1 MPLQKLI
8 VSRVNT
14 ALDACI
20 ERVEDALTLLPSPL
34 RRWLDKGRDNA
45 LSVGAGDLFV
55 ANWFAGTDDPVEA
68 RRMLRL
74 QADRICPIEPS
85 QTRSAFVLKGRGQW
99 RVAFIRHEILETMS
113 GAADAAVFTDG
124 EDVFCF
130 RSTDQ
135 IARHRRGVAMLV
147 GLLVA
152 GFLGFLV
159 LAWSYDARMGRAL
172 SDAQTMR
179 AQEQESLRSLVLPA
193 AGDVSVLSAAQS
205 VRRLDQVAAL
215 RPEGWDLLV
224 LEWDASS
231 TTVQFEFD
239 QALQG
244 QLAEFRSGLVGTA
257 GVLSVQDRTLGIRN
271 GRVRLQVDIQYA
283 EAEE

>member
-34 RRWLDKGRDNA
+34 RRWLDKGRNNA

-85 QTRSAFVLKGRGQW
+85 QTRSALVLKGRGQW
-99 RVAFIRHEILETMS
+99 RVAFIRHETLETMS
-113 GAADAAVFTDG
+113 DASDAVVFTDG

-130 RSTDQ
+130 RSADQ
-135 IARHRRGVAMLV
+135 IARHRRGVAMMV
-147 GLLVA
+147 GLVVA
-152 GFLGFLV
+152 GLLGFLAM
-159 LAWSYDARMGRAL
+159 AWSYDARMGRAL

-179 AQEQESLRSLVLPA
+179 AQEQESLRSFALPA
-193 AGDVSVLSAAQS
+193 ASDVSVLSAAQS
-205 VRRLDQVAAL
+205 VRRLDQIAAL
-215 RPEGWDLLV
+215 RPEGWDLLG

-231 TTVQFEFD
+231 TRIQFEFD

-244 QLAEFRSGLVGTA
+244 QFPEFRSGLAGTA
-257 GVLSVQDRTLGIRN
+257 RVNSVQDRTLGIRN
-271 GRVRLQVDIQYA
+271 GRVRLQVEIQYA
-283 EAEE
+283 EAEG